1 MQKLRVVPSGFVCVL
16 VVAGLVLAMSP
27 SGAEARTKY
36 RTTFK
41 EEYKKVAES
50 NKVTCDVC
58 HVPKKKKTDRNNY
71 GKALLKTLKEAVGD
85 IPDKGVADVKKI
97 KESLKKAEKEKS
109 AIDGK
114 TFGDLLKEGKLPAT
128 EK

>member
-1 MQKLRVVPSGFVCVL
+1 MQKLRGVPSGLVCGLVL
-16 VVAGLVLAMSP
+16 VGLVLALSP
-27 SGAEARTKY
+27 ADADARTKY

-41 EEYKKVAES
+41 QEYKKVAES

-85 IPDKGVADVKKI
+85 IPDKGVVDVKKI
-97 KESLKKAEKEKS
+97 KESLKKVEKEKS

-114 TFGDLLKEGKLPAT
+114 TFGDLLKEGKLPAI

>member
-1 MQKLRVVPSGFVCVL
+1 MQKLRAVPSGLVCVL
-16 VVAGLVLAMSP
+16 VLAGFVLALSP
-27 SGAEARTKY
+27 ADAEARTKY

-50 NKVTCDVC
+50 NKITCDVC

-71 GKALLKTLKEAVGD
+71 GQAVLKTLKEAVGD
-85 IPDKGVADVKKI
+85 IPDKGVTDVKKI

-109 AIDGK
+109 KIDGK
-114 TFGDLLKEGKLPAT
+114 TFGDLLKEGKLPAS